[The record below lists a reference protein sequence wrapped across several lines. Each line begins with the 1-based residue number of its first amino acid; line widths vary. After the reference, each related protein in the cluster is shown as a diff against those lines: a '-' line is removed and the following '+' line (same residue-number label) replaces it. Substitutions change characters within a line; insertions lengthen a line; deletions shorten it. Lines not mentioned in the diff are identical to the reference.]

1 VRVTSELSELR
12 ETTLRELAE
21 ARNSQEVELTT
32 KRNEFEQQLV
42 VAGRNAEAAAK
53 RMIDEATEQLADL
66 NQRSE
71 QVRREA
77 GKIMADARKRAQ
89 ETVQAA
95 ERQAANLLENA
106 NKQARERARE
116 LEARTLAEEQAAEQ
130 RLIAV
135 RDERD
140 QIEAYLEQMQELFSR
155 MPLMSGKKG
164 GANEAEQKPAAKA
177 DEAKP
182 NASKPAAAKPGPKNG

>member
-1 VRVTSELSELR
+1 M
-12 ETTLRELAE
+12 
-21 ARNSQEVELTT
+21 
-32 KRNEFEQQLV
+32 
-42 VAGRNAEAAAK
+42 AGRNAEAAAK

-77 GKIMADARKRAQ
+77 GKITADARKRAQ
-89 ETVQAA
+89 ETIQSA

-130 RLIAV
+130 RLAAV

-140 QIEAYLEQMQELFSR
+140 QIEGYLEQMQELFTR
-155 MPLMSGKKG
+155 IPLKSSKKG
-164 GANEAEQKPAAKA
+164 QAEATTAESDPQA
-177 DEAKP
+177 DT
-182 NASKPAAAKPGPKNG
+182 PKNTPRGQN